1 MILQTNLYPVLYK
14 NLDLHITN
22 SINDYQPISVV
33 NDSLKYDSRYCPT
46 CTYEFDSMLRLTSIT
61 PVNNVTTSYTWD
73 GIYPIS
79 KTTGSQTSTYTYI
92 PYVGISSTTDA
103 RGVTTYYEYDAY
115 GRLIEIYQLNN
126 GRKEI
131 LNKYIYHIKSEP
143 QL

>member
-33 NDSLKYDSRYCPT
+33 NDSLRYDSRYCPT

-73 GIYPIS
+73 GIYPVS
-79 KTTGSQTSTYTYI
+79 KTVGNQTSTFSYI
-92 PYVGISSTTDA
+92 PYVGMSSMTDA
-103 RGVTTYYEYDAY
+103 RGVTTYYAYDTY
-115 GRLIEIYQLNN
+115 GRLIEVYRQHNTH
-126 GRKEI
+126 GKEI
-131 LNKYIYHIKSEP
+131 LNHYIYHIKTE
-143 QL
+143 